1 MNITSGA
8 LARTIVLGLAFINQI
23 LSTAGYPVLPFE
35 NEQVETFVTLAWTI
49 IASGVAWW
57 KNNSFTRAAQA
68 GDKITKAIK
77 NGKISTSV
85 ADNVLK

>member
-1 MNITSGA
+1 MNLTSGA
-8 LARTIVLGLAFINQI
+8 LARTINLALALINQI

-35 NEQVETFVTLAWTI
+35 NEQVEMFVTLAWTL
-49 IASGVAWW
+49 IASGTAWW
-57 KNNSFTRAAQA
+57 KNNSFTKAAQA

-77 NGKISTSV
+77 KGDISTSV

>member
-1 MNITSGA
+1 MNLTSGA

-35 NEQVETFVTLAWTI
+35 NAQVETFVTLAWTL

-57 KNNSFTRAAQA
+57 KNQSFTKAAKA

-77 NGKISTSV
+77 KGEISTSV
-85 ADNVLK
+85 VDNVLK